1 MNNNQK
7 RGGYQRGSYNNSQS
21 AKKFGSANATGTS
34 AVKSDVVF
42 EKLLGP
48 TKSGKALASFVT
60 GDEGL
65 TIPPNTR
72 VIIQELNEKQKAGL
86 AKVAA
91 ERGWKSAPKTHKM
104 IGFAID
110 VEA

>member
-7 RGGYQRGSYNNSQS
+7 RGGYQRGSYNNNQ
-21 AKKFGSANATGTS
+21 KKFGSSQASTGTTA